1 MAIRPAHPQQRPL
14 SALSTLL
21 GVRLDPST
29 AVGHSHSPNDLGFL
43 SGITLDSRSVKP
55 GDLYVALAGAR
66 VHGAA
71 FCADAVAAGAVA
83 VLTDP
88 DGRARA
94 AASGVPVFVLADPRA
109 RLGEIACWVYGDPS
123 SRLRLIGVTGTSGKT
138 TSTYL
143 LESGLRMAGHLT
155 GLIGGVEL
163 RIGPERLASSLTT
176 PEAPDLQALF
186 AVMVERGVTA
196 AAMEVSSHS
205 LSLGRVAGTSFDVAV
220 FTNLSQ
226 DHLDFHADLE
236 DYFRAKASLFMPPV
250 PLRGGLGGSSPR
262 VSTGIGVVN
271 IDDKYGRKL
280 ASSALVPVTTFSASG
295 ADEADWRAADVR
307 SGADGS
313 TFRLIGPGGVEADVS
328 LGLAGVFNVAN
339 AVGALVALVEAGVRL
354 EDAVAGVAAC
364 PGVPGRL
371 ERVPAPGLG
380 VTAFVDYSHKPGA
393 VEAVLRSLRPVTQG
407 NLIIVLG
414 CGGDRDRAKRPMMGA
429 AAASLADVAI
439 LTSDNP
445 RSEDPLAILAAML
458 DGVLSVPQEER
469 ARVIIEPD
477 RAAAI
482 AQAVALASPGDVV
495 VVAGKGHE
503 TGQYVAGSVLP
514 FDDREV
520 TADRPRPAR
529 QGAPVIPLSLAR
541 IAQVTG
547 GQLRGDP
554 DAVVSG
560 EVVIDSRRAGP
571 GGLFAAVAG
580 ERSDGHDFAAAA
592 VAAGATAVLAT
603 RPVPVPSVL
612 VADVPAALAAL
623 ARFVVDALPAVR
635 IAGITGSSGK
645 TSTKDLAAQLVERLG
660 PTIAPAGSY
669 NNEFGHPLTV
679 LRADASTRY
688 LVLELSARGIGHI
701 AHLCRIAP
709 PRYGVVLNVGHAH
722 AGEFGGLDQVA
733 RAKGEL
739 AEALPA
745 DGTAILNAGDPRV
758 LAMAART
765 QARVVTF
772 GDAGSRRLGPGGGR
786 AARRPRAAQLHAA
799 DTRRF
804 RAGNPTVAWRA

>member
-1 MAIRPAHPQQRPL
+1 VAIRPASRPKRPL

-21 GVRLDPST
+21 GVRLAAAGNSARPDE
-29 AVGHSHSPNDLGFL
+29 LGFV
-43 SGITLDSRSVKP
+43 SGVTLDSRSVEP
-55 GDLYVALAGAR
+55 GDLYVALPGSR

-94 AASGVPVFVLADPRA
+94 VASGVPVFVLADPRGK
-109 RLGEIACWVYGDPS
+109 LGEIACWVYGDPS

-143 LESGLRMAGHLT
+143 IESGLSAAGHQA
-155 GLIGGVEL
+155 GLVGGVEL
-163 RIGPERLASSLTT
+163 RVGKERLASSLTT

-186 AVMVERGVTA
+186 AVMVEREVTA

-205 LSLGRVAGTSFDVAV
+205 LALGRVGGTSFDVAV

-236 DYFRAKASLFMPPV
+236 DYFRVKASLFMPPV
-250 PLRGGLGGSSPR
+250 
-262 VSTGIGVVN
+262 TGVVN
-271 IDDKYGRKL
+271 VDDRYGRRL
-280 ASSALVPVTTFSASG
+280 AKSAPVPVTTFSAEG
-295 ADEADWRAADVR
+295 LHDADWRAADVR

-328 LGLAGVFNVAN
+328 IGLAGVFNVAN
-339 AVGALVALVEAGVRL
+339 ALGALVALVEAGIRL

-364 PGVPGRL
+364 AGVPGRL
-371 ERVPAPGLG
+371 ERVLAPGLG

-458 DGVLSVPQEER
+458 DGVLGVPVAER
-469 ARVIIEPD
+469 GRVIIEPD

-482 AQAVALASPGDVV
+482 GQAVALASPGDVI

-503 TGQYVAGSVLP
+503 TGQYVGGSVLP

-520 TADRPRPAR
+520 TA
-529 QGAPVIPLSLAR
+529 
-541 IAQVTG
+541 
-547 GQLRGDP
+547 
-554 DAVVSG
+554 
-560 EVVIDSRRAGP
+560 
-571 GGLFAAVAG
+571 
-580 ERSDGHDFAAAA
+580 
-592 VAAGATAVLAT
+592 
-603 RPVPVPSVL
+603 
-612 VADVPAALAAL
+612 AALAA
-623 ARFVVDALPAVR
+623 R
-635 IAGITGSSGK
+635 
-645 TSTKDLAAQLVERLG
+645 
-660 PTIAPAGSY
+660 APA
-669 NNEFGHPLTV
+669 
-679 LRADASTRY
+679 
-688 LVLELSARGIGHI
+688 LESPAREPW
-701 AHLCRIAP
+701 A
-709 PRYGVVLNVGHAH
+709 VN
-722 AGEFGGLDQVA
+722 Q
-733 RAKGEL
+733 
-739 AEALPA
+739 
-745 DGTAILNAGDPRV
+745 
-758 LAMAART
+758 
-765 QARVVTF
+765 
-772 GDAGSRRLGPGGGR
+772 
-786 AARRPRAAQLHAA
+786 
-799 DTRRF
+799 
-804 RAGNPTVAWRA
+804 

>member
-1 MAIRPAHPQQRPL
+1 MAIRPAHQQQRPL
-14 SALSTLL
+14 SALGTLL
-21 GVRLDPST
+21 GIRLT
-29 AVGHSHSPNDLGFL
+29 AVGSSRSPNEEGFL
-43 SGITLDSRSVKP
+43 SGLTLDSRSVKP
-55 GDLYVALAGAR
+55 GDLYVALPGAR

-88 DGRARA
+88 EGRARA
-94 AASGVPVFVLADPRA
+94 EASGVPVFVLADPRA
-109 RLGEIACWVYGDPS
+109 RLGEIACWVYGNPS

-155 GLIGGVEL
+155 GLVGGVEL

-220 FTNLSQ
+220 FTNLSP

-236 DYFRAKASLFMPPV
+236 DYFRAKASLFMPPE
-250 PLRGGLGGSSPR
+250 PPRSGAEASPQ
-262 VSTGIGVVN
+262 VSTGVAVVN

-280 ASSALVPVTTFSASG
+280 AASALVPVTTFSASG

-328 LGLAGVFNVAN
+328 LQLAGVFNVAN
-339 AVGALVALVEAGVRL
+339 AVGALAALVEAGIRL

-371 ERVPAPGLG
+371 ERVPAPGLDL
-380 VTAFVDYSHKPGA
+380 TAFVDYSHKPGA

-414 CGGDRDRAKRPMMGA
+414 CGGDRDRGKRPMMGA

-458 DGVLSVPQEER
+458 DGVLSVPQTER

-495 VVAGKGHE
+495 LVAGKGHE

-514 FDDREV
+514 FDDR
-520 TADRPRPAR
+520 
-529 QGAPVIPLSLAR
+529 
-541 IAQVTG
+541 QVTG
-547 GQLRGDP
+547 DALERLAKGQLAPSRP
-554 DAVVSG
+554 SWAV
-560 EVVIDSRRAGP
+560 DR
-571 GGLFAAVAG
+571 
-580 ERSDGHDFAAAA
+580 
-592 VAAGATAVLAT
+592 
-603 RPVPVPSVL
+603 
-612 VADVPAALAAL
+612 
-623 ARFVVDALPAVR
+623 
-635 IAGITGSSGK
+635 
-645 TSTKDLAAQLVERLG
+645 
-660 PTIAPAGSY
+660 
-669 NNEFGHPLTV
+669 
-679 LRADASTRY
+679 
-688 LVLELSARGIGHI
+688 
-701 AHLCRIAP
+701 
-709 PRYGVVLNVGHAH
+709 
-722 AGEFGGLDQVA
+722 
-733 RAKGEL
+733 
-739 AEALPA
+739 
-745 DGTAILNAGDPRV
+745 
-758 LAMAART
+758 
-765 QARVVTF
+765 
-772 GDAGSRRLGPGGGR
+772 
-786 AARRPRAAQLHAA
+786 
-799 DTRRF
+799 
-804 RAGNPTVAWRA
+804 

>member
-1 MAIRPAHPQQRPL
+1 
-14 SALSTLL
+14 
-21 GVRLDPST
+21 
-29 AVGHSHSPNDLGFL
+29 
-43 SGITLDSRSVKP
+43 
-55 GDLYVALAGAR
+55 VALPGAR

-94 AASGVPVFVLADPRA
+94 TASGVPVFVLADPRA

-205 LSLGRVAGTSFDVAV
+205 LSLGRVAGTRFDVAV

-226 DHLDFHADLE
+226 DHLDFHADME

-250 PLRGGLGGSSPR
+250 L
-262 VSTGIGVVN
+262 GVVN
-271 IDDKYGRKL
+271 IDDKYGRRL
-280 ASSALVPVTTFSASG
+280 ASSALVPITTFSALG
-295 ADEADWRAADVR
+295 RDEADWRAVDVR

-313 TFRLIGPGGVEADVS
+313 TFRVIGPGGVEADVS
-328 LGLAGVFNVAN
+328 AGLAGVFNVAN
-339 AVGALVALVEAGVRL
+339 ALGAVVALVESGVGL
-354 EDAVAGVAAC
+354 EDAVAGIAAC
-364 PGVPGRL
+364 PCVPGRL
-371 ERVPAPGLG
+371 ERVPAPGLD

-393 VEAVLRSLRPVTQG
+393 VEAVLRSLRPVTRG
-407 NLIIVLG
+407 SLIIVLG

-458 DGVLSVPQEER
+458 DGVLSVPQTER
-469 ARVIIEPD
+469 GRVIIEPD

-482 AQAVALASPGDVV
+482 AQAVALASSGDVL

-503 TGQYVAGSVLP
+503 TGQYVGSAVLP

-520 TADRPRPAR
+520 TATA
-529 QGAPVIPLSLAR
+529 L
-541 IAQVTG
+541 
-547 GQLRGDP
+547 GQL
-554 DAVVSG
+554 A
-560 EVVIDSRRAGP
+560 
-571 GGLFAAVAG
+571 
-580 ERSDGHDFAAAA
+580 
-592 VAAGATAVLAT
+592 
-603 RPVPVPSVL
+603 
-612 VADVPAALAAL
+612 
-623 ARFVVDALPAVR
+623 
-635 IAGITGSSGK
+635 
-645 TSTKDLAAQLVERLG
+645 
-660 PTIAPAGSY
+660 
-669 NNEFGHPLTV
+669 
-679 LRADASTRY
+679 
-688 LVLELSARGIGHI
+688 
-701 AHLCRIAP
+701 
-709 PRYGVVLNVGHAH
+709 
-722 AGEFGGLDQVA
+722 QVA
-733 RAKGEL
+733 RDQDQRA
-739 AEALPA
+739 
-745 DGTAILNAGDPRV
+745 
-758 LAMAART
+758 
-765 QARVVTF
+765 Q
-772 GDAGSRRLGPGGGR
+772 SQLGPER
-786 AARRPRAAQLHAA
+786 LDPDLLDPWAVNR
-799 DTRRF
+799 
-804 RAGNPTVAWRA
+804 